1 MFVHHRKQE
10 VVSTVEEKTAEEE
23 NFPELKDIDMI
34 MTDET
39 LRTLKVNPWCCLL
52 KMHMYIYIDS
62 ESASI
67 RK

>member
-39 LRTLKVNPWCCLL
+39 LRTLKVILGVVYL
-52 KMHMYIYIDS
+52 KFTCTYT
-62 ESASI
+62 
-67 RK
+67 